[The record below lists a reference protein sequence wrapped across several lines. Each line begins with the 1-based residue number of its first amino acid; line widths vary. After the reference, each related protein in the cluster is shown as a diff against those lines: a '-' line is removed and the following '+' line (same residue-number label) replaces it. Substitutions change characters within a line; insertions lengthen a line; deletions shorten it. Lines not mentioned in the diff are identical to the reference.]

1 MGFQSLPILVPTLI
15 DPLNST
21 TISLGSNATFTGTF
35 TNLIAFPV
43 VDVVINTDQSG
54 TLFLDVSS
62 DGVTIAQTT
71 SFAVTST
78 LLFRSPFSWQYIR
91 LRYTNG
97 ATAQTTF
104 FLQCILRPIDPGLA
118 SLPLNR
124 TVSTNSIAPLNRAI
138 LNAQAPSGFY
148 QSLQCDASNIL
159 LVDVSNF
166 PATQPVSGTV
176 DAWLSDGSGNDV
188 TSQVNGTQRALDVG
202 IDVGGVQVDP
212 RSIRTLTSTDTVTAN
227 AGTGNFTV
235 VQPTGTNL
243 HTVVDSGSITVTQ
256 ATGTNLHTVLDSGTL
271 TSITNALP
279 TGANTIGAVTQASG
293 PWTSN
298 ITQISGSAIAT
309 AATGIVKIGLTDG
322 SGNAVTSQVNG
333 SQRALDVG
341 IDVAGVQVDPRQIRT
356 LTSSDIVTADQ
367 GGAPWSQNITQIAG
381 STILTAATG
390 IAKVGLTDGSGTSVT
405 VGQKTMVSSLPVVIA
420 SDQVSAIPQVEYI
433 SRFTKNNQSYST
445 STTVSMA
452 TSGTDNP
459 LILIRN
465 PSGSGKV
472 FYLWGINCG
481 VSVSNVLGTFR
492 LFINPTVTVNGVSQT
507 PVSLNGGGGAGASSM
522 LVTTLP
528 TVTAN
533 GSQIENGVTGQNSDS
548 IHMGD
553 GFIIAIQ
560 ANNSILL
567 TGNPGSNARNAELA
581 IKWVEL

>member
-21 TISLGSNATFTGTF
+21 TTPLTSNATFTGTF
-35 TNLIAFPV
+35 SNLIAFPV
-43 VDVVINTDQSG
+43 VDVIVITDQSG

-62 DGVTIAQTT
+62 DGVTVAQTT
-71 SFAVTST
+71 SFAVTTT

-104 FLQCILRPIDPGLA
+104 FLQCILRPSDPGLA

-148 QSLQCDASNIL
+148 QSLQCDVSNIL

-166 PATQPVSGTV
+166 PAIQPVSGTV
-176 DAWLSDGSGNDV
+176 TTNQGTPNSLTNGWPVEITDGTNILG
-188 TSQVNGTQRALDVG
+188 
-202 IDVGGVQVDP
+202 
-212 RSIRTLTSTDTVTAN
+212 TSTHPVRIDPTGTTIQPVSGTVTAN
-227 AGTGNFTV
+227 AGTGTFV
-235 VQPTGTNL
+235 VGQT
-243 HTVVDSGSITVTQ
+243 
-256 ATGTNLHTVLDSGTL
+256 TGTNLHTVLDSGTL

-279 TGANTIGAVTQASG
+279 AGANTIGAVTQASG

-298 ITQISGSAIAT
+298 ITQISGSAISI
-309 AATGIVKIGLTDG
+309 AATGIAKIGLTDG
-322 SGNAVTSQVNG
+322 SGTS
-333 SQRALDVG
+333 
-341 IDVAGVQVDPRQIRT
+341 I
-356 LTSSDIVTADQ
+356 
-367 GGAPWSQNITQIAG
+367 
-381 STILTAATG
+381 
-390 IAKVGLTDGSGTSVT
+390 T
-405 VGQKTMVSSLPVVIA
+405 VGQKAMASSLPVVIA

-433 SRFTKNNQSYST
+433 SRFTKNNQSYAT

-472 FYLWGINCG
+472 FYLWGIHCG
-481 VSVSNVLGTFR
+481 VSVSNVLAIFR

-533 GSQIENGVTGQNSDS
+533 GSQIENGVTGQNSDTMQ
-548 IHMGD
+548 MGD
-553 GFIIAIQ
+553 GFIIEIQ